1 MANYDKAIDQTMQT
15 YVDSFMQQQQKR
27 DHITHEKLRRPVL
40 CYL

>member
-1 MANYDKAIDQTMQT
+1 MANYDEAIDQTMQT
-15 YVDSFMQQQQKR
+15 YVNSFMHQKKG